1 LNSAGVVAAL
11 AAEARVLGPAQQ
23 KGQGLALLADGNLLV
38 VSGMG
43 PKAARSAAQRLLD
56 AGATSLVSW
65 GLAGGLDPDLEA
77 GAVCVP
83 REVIAADG
91 SRLRTA
97 RGWQESLS
105 SSVSSARCVGN
116 EPLLT
121 AEHAL
126 ETAADKSAARRAT
139 GACAVDME
147 SSAVAQVAAAHG
159 VPFIAVRV
167 IVDTARDG
175 IPPAVAGAS
184 HAGRLRIGRLILG
197 LIRSPF
203 EIAALLRLARRYRV
217 ALRSL
222 RAVAALG
229 KLEPP
234 LANGA
239 ASAAAAGAAASGV
252 TSGASPA

>member
-1 LNSAGVVAAL
+1 LKATGVVAAL
-11 AAEARVLGPAQQ
+11 AAEARVLGPAQP
-23 KGQGLALLADGNLLV
+23 KGEGLAVLADGNLLAI
-38 VSGMG
+38 SGMG
-43 PKAARSAAQRLLD
+43 PQAARSAALRLID

-65 GLAGGLDPDLEA
+65 GLAGGLDPDLDA

-91 SRLRTA
+91 SRRRTA
-97 RGWQESLS
+97 RSWQESLS
-105 SSVSSARCVGN
+105 SAVPCGRHVGN
-116 EPLLT
+116 DPLLT
-121 AEHAL
+121 TEHAL
-126 ETAADKSAARRAT
+126 ETPADKSAARRAT

-147 SSAVAQVAAAHG
+147 SSAVAQVAEAHG

-175 IPPAVAGAS
+175 VPQAVAGAS
-184 HAGRLRIGRLILG
+184 RAGKLRIGRLIVG
-197 LIRSPF
+197 LMRSPLQ
-203 EIAALLRLARRYRV
+203 IASLLRLARRYRV

-234 LANGA
+234 PAAGLANF
-239 ASAAAAGAAASGV
+239 
-252 TSGASPA
+252 GASPA

>member
-1 LNSAGVVAAL
+1 MNAAGVVAAL
-11 AAEARVLGPAQQ
+11 AAEARVLGPARP
-23 KGQGLALLADGNLLV
+23 QGEGWAVLADGNLLAI
-38 VSGMG
+38 SGMG
-43 PKAARSAAQRLLD
+43 PKAARSAALRLID

-91 SRLRTA
+91 SRLSTA
-97 RGWQESLS
+97 RSWQESLS
-105 SSVSSARCVGN
+105 SSVPFGRRVGN
-116 EPLLT
+116 DALLT
-121 AEHAL
+121 TEYAL
-126 ETAADKSAARRAT
+126 ETPADKSAARRAT

-175 IPPAVAGAS
+175 IPPTVAGAS
-184 HAGRLRIGRLILG
+184 RAGKLRTGRLILG
-197 LIRSPF
+197 LLRSPL

-222 RAVAALG
+222 RAVASLG
-229 KLEPP
+229 KLGPP
-234 LANGA
+234 STATGA
-239 ASAAAAGAAASGV
+239 PSA
-252 TSGASPA
+252 ASPA

>member
-1 LNSAGVVAAL
+1 LNAAGVVAAL
-11 AAEARVLGPAQQ
+11 AAEARVLGPARP
-23 KGQGLALLADGNLLV
+23 QGEGWAVLADGNLLAI
-38 VSGMG
+38 SGMG
-43 PKAARSAAQRLLD
+43 PKAARSAALRLID

-91 SRLRTA
+91 SRLSTA
-97 RGWQESLS
+97 RSWQESLS
-105 SSVSSARCVGN
+105 SSVPSGRRVGN
-116 EPLLT
+116 DALLT
-121 AEHAL
+121 TEYAL
-126 ETAADKSAARRAT
+126 ETPADKSAARRAT

-147 SSAVAQVAAAHG
+147 SSAVAQVAEAHG

-175 IPPAVAGAS
+175 IPQTVAGAS
-184 HAGRLRIGRLILG
+184 RAGKLRTGRLILG
-197 LIRSPF
+197 LLRSPL

-222 RAVAALG
+222 RAVASLG

-234 LANGA
+234 STATRA
-239 ASAAAAGAAASGV
+239 TSA
-252 TSGASPA
+252 ASPA

>member
-1 LNSAGVVAAL
+1 MNAAGVVAAL
-11 AAEARVLGPAQQ
+11 AAEARVLGPARP
-23 KGQGLALLADGNLLV
+23 QGAGWAVLADGNLLAI
-38 VSGMG
+38 SGMG
-43 PKAARSAAQRLLD
+43 PKAARSAALRLID

-91 SRLRTA
+91 SRLSTA
-97 RGWQESLS
+97 RSWQESLS
-105 SSVSSARCVGN
+105 SSVPSGRRVGN
-116 EPLLT
+116 DALLT
-121 AEHAL
+121 TEYAL
-126 ETAADKSAARRAT
+126 ETPADKSAARRAT

-147 SSAVAQVAAAHG
+147 SSAVAQVAEAHG

-175 IPPAVAGAS
+175 IPQTVAGAS
-184 HAGRLRIGRLILG
+184 RAGKLRTGRLILG
-197 LIRSPF
+197 LLRSPL

-234 LANGA
+234 
-239 ASAAAAGAAASGV
+239 SAAARA
-252 TSGASPA
+252 TSAASPA

>member
-1 LNSAGVVAAL
+1 MNAAGVVAAL
-11 AAEARVLGPAQQ
+11 AAEARVLGPAQP
-23 KGQGLALLADGNLLV
+23 KGEGVAVLADGNLLAI
-38 VSGMG
+38 SGMG
-43 PKAARSAAQRLLD
+43 PRAARSAAERLIG

-65 GLAGGLDPDLEA
+65 GLAGGLDPALEA

-97 RGWQESLS
+97 RSWQESLS
-105 SSVSSARCVGN
+105 SSVPFGRSVGN
-116 EPLLT
+116 DALLT

-126 ETAADKSAARRAT
+126 ETPADKSAARRAT

-147 SSAVAQVAAAHG
+147 SSAVAQVAEAHG

-167 IVDTARDG
+167 IVDTARDV
-175 IPPAVAGAS
+175 IPQAVAGAS
-184 HAGRLRIGRLILG
+184 RAGKVRVGRLLLG
-197 LIRSPF
+197 LIRSPL
-203 EIAALLRLARRYRV
+203 EIAPLLRLARRYRV

-234 LANGA
+234 L
-239 ASAAAAGAAASGV
+239 STAGAA
-252 TSGASPA
+252 SGASPA